1 MKKELFIQEYNQL
14 EDGVKRVYG
23 VAMNEISNITD
34 PQNPLYK
41 YSSELNMFRQ
51 TRNILTHHVK
61 NKASKYITVN
71 DIMGKKM
78 KEVEMWIFG
87 KVADIARKG
96 KAMYSCKMSDKV
108 LDAVRVM
115 NDNDYTHVP
124 VLDENGRLIG
134 VFGENTLVRIL
145 ATDKA
150 PKIGAGTRF
159 KNIVDFIA
167 KLGDENVMFDF
178 VKGSEFV
185 YKCDMMLGCAREG
198 HTRLD
203 ILFLTE
209 DGTCASPVEGLVTIW
224 DFVG

>member
-1 MKKELFIQEYNQL
+1 MKRDLFLQEYNQL
-14 EDGVKRVYG
+14 EEGVKRVYG
-23 VAMNEISNITD
+23 IAMNEISNITD

-41 YSSELNMFRQ
+41 YSGELNMFRQ
-51 TRNILTHHVK
+51 TRNILTHYDNGK
-61 NKASKYITVN
+61 ESKYITVN
-71 DIMGKKM
+71 DIMGIKM

-87 KVADIARKG
+87 KVEDIARKG

-108 LDAVRVM
+108 LDAVKIM

-134 VFGENTLVRIL
+134 VFGENALVRIL
-145 ATDKA
+145 ASDMAT
-150 PKIGAGTRF
+150 KIDTNTFF
-159 KNIVDFIA
+159 KDIVDFIA
-167 KLGDENVMFDF
+167 KPGDEDVMFDF

-185 YKCDMMLGCAREG
+185 YKCDMMFGCARER

-209 DGTCASPVEGLVTIW
+209 DGTQVSPVEGLVTIW